1 MTSFEARFY
10 LGYYIIDR
18 ARLSFSGLV
27 GLETLGS
34 FVEPQGLGIL
44 VSARIQTCDETQCET
59 SPIFLRQLLELC
71 FQVSVSGT
79 HALTILLKGRAV
91 ND

>member
-18 ARLSFSGLV
+18 ARPGFSGVV
-27 GLETLGS
+27 GFETVGC

-44 VSARIQTCDETQCET
+44 VGARIQTCNETQCET
-59 SPIFLRQLLELC
+59 SPIFLGQLLELC
-71 FQVSVSGT
+71 FQVSIAGT
-79 HALTILLKGRAV
+79 QANTILLRDRNV

>member
-18 ARLSFSGLV
+18 ARPSFFGVV
-27 GLETLGS
+27 GFETLGC

-44 VSARIQTCDETQCET
+44 VSARIQTCDEAQCKT
-59 SPIFLRQLLELC
+59 SPIFLRQLLKLC
-71 FQVSVSGT
+71 FQVSVAGT
-79 HALTILLKGRAV
+79 HTVTILLRDRVV
-91 ND
+91 NG

>member
-18 ARLSFSGLV
+18 ARPSFFGVV
-27 GLETLGS
+27 GFETLGC

-44 VSARIQTCDETQCET
+44 VSARIQTRDETHCET

-71 FQVSVSGT
+71 FQISAGGPHT
-79 HALTILLKGRAV
+79 LTILLMDRVV